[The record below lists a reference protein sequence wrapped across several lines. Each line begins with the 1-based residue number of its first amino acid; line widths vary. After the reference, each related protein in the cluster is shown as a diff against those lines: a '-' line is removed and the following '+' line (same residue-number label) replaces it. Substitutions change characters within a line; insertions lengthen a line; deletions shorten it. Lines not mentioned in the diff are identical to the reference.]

1 MVQLGMDAD
10 AVEAA
15 GRQLQAKAQSI
26 DAVVAQVNR
35 SVTSLIS
42 VWDGRDAQAF
52 NASWPDIQKSIAAAS
67 QAVAGLGQSALN
79 NASEQRQASGSS
91 GTAGIGGG
99 TIGLMHSSSV
109 PSLEDQFFTTL
120 KGGANS
126 STLGAPWSVSQIGSL
141 LPGGGNVFDA
151 IDIADSLH
159 KGQVPIFSMVDVAGG
174 ALRDNP
180 ATYLAGAAAGVWN
193 SVGKDLV
200 TAIQAGPPTNDLSY
214 IQSDPLG
221 ALNAA
226 VEANV
231 KALPDLI
238 GDVMPGFLK

>member
-1 MVQLGMDAD
+1 MAQLGMDVD

-15 GRQLQAKAQSI
+15 GRELQAKAQSI
-26 DAVVAQVNR
+26 DAIVAQVNR
-35 SVTSLIS
+35 SVASLES
-42 VWDGRDAQAF
+42 VWDGRDAQSF
-52 NASWPDIQKSIAAAS
+52 NASWPDIQKSISAAS

-79 NASEQRQASGSS
+79 NAIEQRQASGS
-91 GTAGIGGG
+91 GG
-99 TIGLMHSSSV
+99 TTASSGGVGLVHSGSA
-109 PSLEDQFFTTL
+109 PSLEDQFFNKL
-120 KGGANS
+120 EGAGNS
-126 STLGAPWSVSQIGSL
+126 SALGTPWSISQIGSL
-141 LPGGGNVFDA
+141 LPGGGNVVDA

-174 ALRDNP
+174 ALRDDP
-180 ATYLAGAAAGVWN
+180 ATYLAGAAVGVWN